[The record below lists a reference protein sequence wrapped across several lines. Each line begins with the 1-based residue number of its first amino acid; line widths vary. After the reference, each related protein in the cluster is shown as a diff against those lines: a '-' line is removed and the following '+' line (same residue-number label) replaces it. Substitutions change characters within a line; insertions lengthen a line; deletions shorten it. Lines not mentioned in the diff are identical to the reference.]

1 MSGDHL
7 FCFFHNCYADTK
19 NKTCSIL
26 RNFLCKAILFYLI
39 VTRYDGYIFMQ
50 LNHIELKTNWNNHRN
65 RKVAHM
71 KFNNGLSKWLC
82 MKSYTYSLD
91 VTNRRKDLVKW
102 NMTGFW
108 AFLFYYCINNNN
120 ETYFTFF
127 PLFLL
132 LVNHFTFIHFV
143 AMIIIFFH
151 IQTARLNK
159 V

>member
-1 MSGDHL
+1 MISSFVSFTTVMPIPKAKL
-7 FCFFHNCYADTK
+7 VQFCGT
-19 NKTCSIL
+19 
-26 RNFLCKAILFYLI
+26 FYVKRYCFTWLSL
-39 VTRYDGYIFMQ
+39 VTMVIFMQ

-143 AMIIIFFH
+143 AMIIIFFFIFKLH
-151 IQTARLNK
+151 A
-159 V
+159 